1 MRFAKTFLIAAIPF
15 GLALGLVNGIRSG
28 WQSGVGSGVLCGVLF
43 GGLITWFMHRQA
55 RRFEK
60 IRPKYEP
67 EGIVLDA
74 PANLGGTGGWLIL
87 TKKRVVFEPHKLNVG
102 GKPVEIPLGEIK
114 EVRPA
119 SGKLVRRFELVTATA
134 THSILVENRDQWLAA
149 FTPLLA
155 VSARAN

>member
-1 MRFAKTFLIAAIPF
+1 MRWFKTFLLAAIPF
-15 GLALGLVNGIRSG
+15 GLALGMVNGIRSG
-28 WQSGVGSGVLCGVLF
+28 WQSGVGSGVLCGILF
-43 GGLITWFMHRQA
+43 GGLITWFIQRQA

-74 PANLGGTGGWLIL
+74 PANLGGAGGWLIL

-102 GKPVEIPLGEIK
+102 AKRVDIPLGDIK

-119 SGKLVRRFELVTATA
+119 TGKLVRRFDLVTSGA
-134 THSILVENRDQWLAA
+134 THSILVENREQWLAA
-149 FTPLLA
+149 FTPLLG
-155 VSARAN
+155 VRSA